1 MSSVSSARPTLSA
14 PPPATRH
21 LRRLASASGTLVTRH
36 LRRLAC
42 VPLALALAGAACS
55 PAAPASAP
63 KPGGSAA
70 DTSTT
75 TTPADGAQTHENTI
89 TATVAA
95 APDKLAIDGSVAEW
109 ESLAPDSDVAKA
121 IDSESVIAVA
131 FRSKDVVIA
140 ARLEGASKDGAIL
153 TIGDEA
159 PALAPIGMVARGG
172 ITIEMDCE
180 YEQDPGPEGTI
191 EQGKKK
197 PPEVQAACK
206 AAKARYADMVANH
219 KARFARSYKIDR
231 DGAHLVGADGK
242 LSEIQGVQ
250 SVFKTASA
258 GVTVEISLPVLALP
272 RMSSAPVRAI
282 GLAAAVA
289 SPTPTLPKPDELER
303 QDLPEPAEFEPYGAL
318 RTFAFSRA
326 GGSPHF
332 AGSLSY
338 QPGEGLPIEAY
349 EYKDHDHMSV
359 KPIAESLWEKMSHLG
374 NIDIGVALFR
384 SSPSLVTMKN
394 GQPIDYIP
402 VLEGD
407 LPSTDFGPPLQIKGF
422 VERNGQIHAFF
433 YYPRMLTMTAGYIG
447 ASWSVL
453 TVDSQGQIAG
463 ADVDW
468 DGGDVGSWMEQ
479 WGWSSP
485 DFTSFGFRG
494 MSDMPDRGELLN
506 KYVGLEVQFTW
517 DQKAKKYTAKKKRIP
532 TPKRPSDVDPNL

>member
-1 MSSVSSARPTLSA
+1 MSSVSPARSRLSPT
-14 PPPATRH
+14 TRH
-21 LRRLASASGTLVTRH
+21 LRGLA
-36 LRRLAC
+36 AC
-42 VPLALALAGAACS
+42 VPVALAVAGAACVPVALAIASAGCS

-63 KPGGSAA
+63 KPAGSASESA
-70 DTSTT
+70 TTAAPDSSAKST
-75 TTPADGAQTHENTI
+75 HTI
-89 TATVAA
+89 VATVAA
-95 APDKLAIDGSVAEW
+95 APEKLALDGAVAEW
-109 ESLAPDSDVAKA
+109 EALAKGSDVAEA
-121 IDSESVIAVA
+121 LDSESVIAVA
-131 FRSKDVVIA
+131 FRSRDVVVA
-140 ARLEGASKDGAIL
+140 ARLEGDSKDGAIL

-159 PALAPIGMVARGG
+159 PVLAPIGMVARGG

-206 AAKARYADMVANH
+206 AAKARYADMVAKH

-242 LSEIQGVQ
+242 LSDIQGVQ
-250 SVFKTASA
+250 SAFKTTPA
-258 GVTVEISLPVLALP
+258 GVTVEVTLPVLALP

-289 SPTPTLPKPDELER
+289 SPTPTLPNPDELQR

-318 RTFAFSRA
+318 RTFAFSRG
-326 GGSPHF
+326 GGSPHY

-338 QPGEGLPIEAY
+338 QPGEGLAIEAY
-349 EYKDHDHMSV
+349 DYKDHDHMAV
-359 KPIAESLWEKMSHLG
+359 KPIAESLFEKMSHLG

-402 VLEGD
+402 ILGAD
-407 LPSTDFGPPLQIKGF
+407 LPTTDFGPPLQIKGF

-453 TVDSQGQIAG
+453 TVDSQGQIGG

-468 DGGDVGSWMEQ
+468 DVDDVGSWMEE

-485 DFTSFGFRG
+485 DLTSFGFRG
-494 MSDMPDRGELLN
+494 TTDMPNRGELLN
-506 KYVGLEVQFTW
+506 KYVGLEIQFTW
-517 DQKAKKYTAKKKRIP
+517 DGKAKKYTAKKKRIP